1 MLFPANKK
9 PVIESLK
16 RVSPTEVRVEWS
28 QPPGGVN
35 VTGYVVLYYDGS
47 VTRNQTVPGTDSST
61 IVTVVPHIVSYSIS
75 VMALSEES
83 YLSGRSAWKNI
94 SLCEYTTCNNYYTVL
109 YSYTLHSRE
118 SRRSVGGSVRDWL
131 SQSVLGGSG
140 EC

>member
-61 IVTVVPHIVSYSIS
+61 IVSYSIS

-83 YLSGRSAWKNI
+83 YLSGRSAWNNI
-94 SLCEYTTCNNYYTVL
+94 SLCEYTTC
-109 YSYTLHSRE
+109 
-118 SRRSVGGSVRDWL
+118 
-131 SQSVLGGSG
+131 
-140 EC
+140 

>member
-1 MLFPANKK
+1 MLFTANKK

-75 VMALSEES
+75 VMALS
-83 YLSGRSAWKNI
+83 
-94 SLCEYTTCNNYYTVL
+94 
-109 YSYTLHSRE
+109 
-118 SRRSVGGSVRDWL
+118 
-131 SQSVLGGSG
+131 
-140 EC
+140 

>member
-1 MLFPANKK
+1 MCYPLHENSIFLSVLNK
-9 PVIESLK
+9 PVIQSLE

-61 IVTVVPHIVSYSIS
+61 IVTVVPHIVSYSMS
-75 VMALSEES
+75 VMSLSEES

-94 SLCEYTTCNNYYTVL
+94 SLCEY
-109 YSYTLHSRE
+109 
-118 SRRSVGGSVRDWL
+118 
-131 SQSVLGGSG
+131 
-140 EC
+140 